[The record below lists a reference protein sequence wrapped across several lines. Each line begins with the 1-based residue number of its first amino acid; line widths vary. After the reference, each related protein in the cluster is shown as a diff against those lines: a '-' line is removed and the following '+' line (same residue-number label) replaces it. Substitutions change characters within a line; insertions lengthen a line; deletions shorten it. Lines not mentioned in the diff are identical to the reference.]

1 MQAHSTPVAEAPVGK
16 KNSLALRLWHWGSAA
31 VISGLLTTILF
42 LKVILKTKSLGPEFQ
57 GLLQKDGLVLS
68 QQQARGL
75 THAIAERIWD
85 WHIYLGLTLTFLL
98 LFRIVLEFFQ
108 RGRQRF
114 SVKLST
120 ARQYF
125 RQQGADLQD
134 ARHSLAVKYS
144 YLVFYLMLVVMV
156 VTGLMLTYADD
167 VEALHKLEHTVKEVH
182 NVNMYLILTFIVL
195 HIGGVVWSEQ
205 TKGKGIVSDMINGG
219 Q

>member
-1 MQAHSTPVAEAPVGK
+1 MQVHSTPVAEAPVGK

-57 GLLQKDGLVLS
+57 SLLQKDGLALS

-134 ARHSLAVKYS
+134 ARHSLLVKYS

-182 NVNMYLILTFIVL
+182 NVNMYLIIAFIVL
-195 HIGGVVWSEQ
+195 HIGGVAWSEQ
-205 TKGKGIVSDMINGG
+205 SKGKGIVSDMINGG
-219 Q
+219 E